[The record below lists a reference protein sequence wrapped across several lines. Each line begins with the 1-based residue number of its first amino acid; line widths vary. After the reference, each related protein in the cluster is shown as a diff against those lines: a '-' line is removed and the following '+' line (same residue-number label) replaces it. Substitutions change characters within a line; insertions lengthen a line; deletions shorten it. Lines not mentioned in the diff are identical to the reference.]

1 VTAIG
6 ISELLLV
13 TIDSFYNP
21 QGAKL
26 LITYLKNTNAASL
39 RIVLSKN
46 TTVVFDK
53 TVDVSA
59 QSVGTE
65 KTYVVDLTAT
75 DLSNIASTFQLTN
88 IDSFIDMDF
97 PWKQSVNVVSPGN
110 HLELKNDSGADKIV
124 QGLATAS
131 YLAQPSSGTVD
142 LVLVDPAGNEYKIAS
157 KSAANQAF
165 LKFEIF
171 GLLPNGWA
179 VRVKN
184 QADTEATVEL
194 YLHDNTP
201 ATWATDTG
209 TLQVEELDANGNV
222 LDRGQATVTVKVAN
236 MQKKVLEADAIL
248 LAGIKSYK
256 IPLQSMQAMPS

>member
-1 VTAIG
+1 MLQA
-6 ISELLLV
+6 
-13 TIDSFYNP
+13 
-21 QGAKL
+21 
-26 LITYLKNTNAASL
+26 
-39 RIVLSKN
+39 N

-59 QSVGTE
+59 QTVGTE

-88 IDSFIDMDF
+88 IDSFIDIDN
-97 PWKQSVNVVSPGN
+97 PWKTTMNIVASGGS
-110 HLELKNDSGADKIV
+110 LELVNDSGADKIV
-124 QGLATAS
+124 QGLADVSFTTT
-131 YLAQPSSGTVD
+131 PSTGTVD
-142 LVLVDPAGNEYKIAS
+142 LVLVDAAGNEYKIAS

-184 QADTEATVEL
+184 LADTEATVEL

-201 ATWATDTG
+201 ATWASDTG

-222 LDRGQATVTVKVAN
+222 LDRGQATVTVKVVN

-248 LAGIKSYK
+248 LAGMKSYK

>member
-1 VTAIG
+1 MTAIG

-59 QSVGTE
+59 QTVGTE

-75 DLSNIASTFQLTN
+75 DLSNIANTFQLTN
-88 IDSFIDMDF
+88 IDSYIDIDN
-97 PWKQSVNVVSPGN
+97 PWKTTMNIVASGGS
-110 HLELKNDSGADKIV
+110 LELVNDSGADKIV
-124 QGLATAS
+124 QGLADVSFTTT
-131 YLAQPSSGTVD
+131 PSTGTVD
-142 LVLVDPAGNEYKIAS
+142 LVLVDAAGNEYKIAS
-157 KSAANQAF
+157 KSAANQAL

-184 QADTEATVEL
+184 LADTEATVEL

-236 MQKKVLEADAIL
+236 MQKKVLEAEAIL
-248 LAGIKSYK
+248 LAGMKSYR
-256 IPLQSMQAMPS
+256 IPF